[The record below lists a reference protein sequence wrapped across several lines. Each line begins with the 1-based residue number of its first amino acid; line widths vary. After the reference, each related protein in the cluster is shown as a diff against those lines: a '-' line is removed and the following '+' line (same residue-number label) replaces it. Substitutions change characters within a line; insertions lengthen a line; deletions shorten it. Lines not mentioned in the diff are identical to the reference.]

1 MLFQTCINK
10 GSFPSYWKQSE
21 VTPIHKENDKA
32 DVSNYR
38 PISLLT
44 NVSKV
49 FERVLFNHLYPLIED
64 QLDDRQFG
72 FRQKRSAVLQLLIY
86 LQEVYAK
93 ADDAKTN
100 ELFALYVDFKK
111 AFDKV
116 AHTNL
121 VEKLKKFG
129 IGGKVLQLLASY
141 LTGRQQRVK
150 IQNVKSNFSKVT
162 SGVPQ
167 GSILGPLMFL
177 VYVNDLPDAAK
188 SFSSY
193 GYADDF
199 KVIIDKKKRCSRSY
213 EQY

>member
-10 GSFPSYWKQSE
+10 GNFPSYWKQSE

-93 ADDAKTN
+93 ADDAK
-100 ELFALYVDFKK
+100 
-111 AFDKV
+111 
-116 AHTNL
+116 
-121 VEKLKKFG
+121 
-129 IGGKVLQLLASY
+129 
-141 LTGRQQRVK
+141 
-150 IQNVKSNFSKVT
+150 SN
-162 SGVPQ
+162 
-167 GSILGPLMFL
+167 
-177 VYVNDLPDAAK
+177 
-188 SFSSY
+188 
-193 GYADDF
+193 
-199 KVIIDKKKRCSRSY
+199 
-213 EQY
+213 